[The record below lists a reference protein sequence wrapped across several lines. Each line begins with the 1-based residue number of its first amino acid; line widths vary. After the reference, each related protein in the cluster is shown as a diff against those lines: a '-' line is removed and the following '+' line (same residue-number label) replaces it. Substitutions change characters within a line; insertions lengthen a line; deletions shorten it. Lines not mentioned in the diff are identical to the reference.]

1 MFVLHIP
8 QKNYLPIKTVEA
20 KDLLCPCCNK
30 TGIIEFTFYQ
40 VQYES
45 DGNVNTTKK
54 ISVSAFCKSC
64 NTDVPNIHFTNE
76 MDTFY
81 KSEQKNIVIKSSF
94 KVAKMGKVGKVMLY
108 LFLIFILLIFL
119 LFVWLYIYAHSKK

>member
-1 MFVLHIP
+1 MFVLKIP
-8 QKNYLPIKTVEA
+8 QKIYLPIKTVEA
-20 KDLLCPCCNK
+20 KDSLCPCCNS

-64 NTDVPNIHFTNE
+64 NTDVPNIHFTKE
-76 MDTFY
+76 MDAFY
-81 KSEQKNIVIKSSF
+81 KAEQKNIIVKSSF

-108 LFLIFILLIFL
+108 IFL
-119 LFVWLYIYAHSKK
+119 LFILCIFLLLLWLYIYAHTKK

>member
-8 QKNYLPIKTVEA
+8 QKNYLPIKTEEA
-20 KDLLCPCCNK
+20 NGLLCPCCNK
-30 TGIIEFTFYQ
+30 KGIIEFAFYQ

-64 NTDVPNIHFTNE
+64 NTDVPNIHFTKE
-76 MDTFY
+76 MDAFY
-81 KSEQKNIVIKSSF
+81 KAEQKNIVVKNSY
-94 KVAKMGKVGKVMLY
+94 KLAKMSTMTKVV
-108 LFLIFILLIFL
+108 LIVLTAIIGAILLML
-119 LFVWLYIYAHSKK
+119 ALVYIYEQTKK

>member
-1 MFVLHIP
+1 MVVLHIP

-20 KDLLCPCCNK
+20 NGLLCPCCNK
-30 TGIIEFTFYQ
+30 TGAIEFTFYQ

-54 ISVSAFCKSC
+54 ISISAFCKSC
-64 NTDVPNIHFTNE
+64 NADVPNLHFTKE
-76 MDTFY
+76 MDAFY
-81 KSEQKNIVIKSSF
+81 KAEQKNIVVKSSF

-108 LFLIFILLIFL
+108 IFLMMVLSIFL
-119 LFVWLYIYAHSKK
+119 LFVWLYIYEQTKK